1 MTIDPATVIRRM
13 GEGAR
18 TGQIAR
24 RMGYPTQAVRRALL
38 KLEQEGRVRRD
49 ERFTYPTDIYWRP
62 SFPAGA
68 GEEV

>member
-1 MTIDPATVIRRM
+1 MTIDPHVVLRRM

-24 RMGYPTQAVRRALL
+24 RMGYPTSAVRRVLL
-38 KLEQEGRVRRD
+38 KLEMEGRVRRD

-62 SFPAGA
+62 CFPDAA
-68 GEEV
+68 GERV